1 MEKAKRKKWV
11 HIILW
16 GILDALLIVPV
27 ILLLWW
33 FGQWIE
39 EKRQEPKEMDPP
51 AVSEEIQM
59 LPSAMML
66 QGEYEL

>member
-1 MEKAKRKKWV
+1 MEKDKRKKWL

-16 GILDALLIVPV
+16 GFLDALLIVPV

-33 FGQWIE
+33 FGQLIE

-51 AVSEEIQM
+51 AVSWEIPI
-59 LPSAMML
+59 LPSAAVL
-66 QGEYEL
+66 QGEFEL